1 MFVTW
6 RDLTSASL
14 NFRLTYPHVL
24 VRIKRPK
31 LRLGIGRH
39 NHQFPF
45 IEDPGVANY
54 FDWLTAPLDD
64 AELDANIWPTG
75 ASGFLP
81 RWKSAARVLHV
92 SSLNLVLAGLRAG
105 GVTHHFLNVGLLRRG
120 ARTTCTRR
128 HLLFR
133 ASPCLEKQSSASLSA
148 ASASIPCAACG
159 HARPWVVWS
168 ASLGEC
174 RLRSLM
180 VSVNEFT
187 PSETECT
194 ETRVRSAS
202 ATSPKRIP
210 SLRCSSRWKG
220 ENSLSFT
227 SYLSFSSFLSFSF
240 LSFLLCFCFSRI
252 SLLFSEF
259 PVRLRSVSLEPGA
272 AVSM

>member
-1 MFVTW
+1 MVQFISALRRHLTWALTADTGFACAKRLLKSWQRSEPVECRTAVPLHISLAITTKFAETGNHAAATIVILCFHCLCRLEEVMFVTW

-14 NFRLTYPHVL
+14 YFRLTYPHVFGV

-39 NHQFPF
+39 NHHFPF
-45 IEDPGVANY
+45 FEDPGVANY

-128 HLLFR
+128 HLLCR
-133 ASPCLEKQSSASLSA
+133 ALPCLEKQSSASLSA

-159 HARPWVVWS
+159 HARPWVWCG
-168 ASLGEC
+168 A
-174 RLRSLM
+174 
-180 VSVNEFT
+180 
-187 PSETECT
+187 
-194 ETRVRSAS
+194 
-202 ATSPKRIP
+202 
-210 SLRCSSRWKG
+210 
-220 ENSLSFT
+220 
-227 SYLSFSSFLSFSF
+227 
-240 LSFLLCFCFSRI
+240 
-252 SLLFSEF
+252 
-259 PVRLRSVSLEPGA
+259 LRSVSADFE
-272 AVSM
+272 V